1 MTKLTICI
9 PVEPG
14 GPPPARLVNELLKD
28 PHADIDVIVATYEA
42 ACSDILEL
50 QQRATQDKRLEV
62 LTPAPQNVAKA
73 LFWLATVA
81 SATGDWVTIVLPGD
95 SIDPELVEVLT
106 DIEQTL
112 PQIDALAWTSG
123 MHPHGAAAD
132 GVSPED
138 SVQNHT
144 SADRNATAF
153 DCVAIEKDRMLGA
166 FFQWTGSRQVPDM
179 PFGLYHGAIRRTL
192 LDTIIST
199 GGPSSWMT
207 PLPQYEWSAR
217 ILIFASSLGFCPRPL
232 SSAQSIVYAPQAVR
246 SAAGSFPFNASLGIT
261 AAVAEIQ
268 CRLLHELGMEW
279 TGFTEDFLQA
289 CMLDCMIECDTNRL
303 YERCQAY
310 VDAICRMEDGRSV
323 LAHSFLPDFLNRQHD
338 AMVQGLA
345 SVSAAADLIPDRIL
359 SA

>member
-1 MTKLTICI
+1 
-9 PVEPG
+9 VQD
-14 GPPPARLVNELLKD
+14 LLKD
-28 PHADIDVIVATYEA
+28 RNTDIDVIVAPYEA
-42 ACSDILEL
+42 TCCHVAEL
-50 QQRATQDKRLEV
+50 QHLASGDTRLEV
-62 LTPAPQNVAKA
+62 LPPAPQNVAKA
-73 LFWLATVA
+73 LLWLATVA
-81 SATGDWVTIVLPGD
+81 SATGDWVTVVSPGD
-95 SIDPELVEVLT
+95 TIDPDLVNILSRV
-106 DIEQTL
+106 EQTL
-112 PQIDALAWTSG
+112 PHVDALAWANG
-123 MHPHGAAAD
+123 GHPDDTPTD
-132 GVSPED
+132 GLK
-138 SVQNHT
+138 H
-144 SADRNATAF
+144 

-217 ILIFASSLGFCPRPL
+217 VLIFASSLGFSPRQL
-232 SSAQSIVYAPQAVR
+232 SAARPVDYAPQAVR
-246 SAAGSFPFNASLGIT
+246 SAPGSFPFNASLGVT

-310 VDAICRMEDGRSV
+310 VEAICRMEDGRSV
-323 LAHSFLPDFLNRQHD
+323 LAQSFLPDFLNRQHD

-345 SVSAAADLIPDRIL
+345 SVSAVADLIPDRVL

>member
-14 GPPPARLVNELLKD
+14 GPPPTRLVRQLLID
-28 PHADIDVIVATYEA
+28 PQTDIDVIVAPYDA
-42 ACSDILEL
+42 ACRHVVEL
-50 QQRATQDKRLEV
+50 QQWAFEDKRLEI
-62 LTPAPQNVAKA
+62 LPPAPQNVAKA

-81 SATGDWVTIVLPGD
+81 SATGDWVTILLPGD
-95 SIDPELVEVLT
+95 TIDMDLVAILT

-112 PQIDALAWTSG
+112 PQVDALAWGSG
-123 MHPHGAAAD
+123 VHPPAA
-132 GVSPED
+132 PTD
-138 SVQNHT
+138 STTN
-144 SADRNATAF
+144 

-217 ILIFASSLGFCPRPL
+217 ILIFASSLGFCSRPL
-232 SSAQSIVYAPQAVR
+232 STARSVDYAPQAVR
-246 SAAGSFPFNASLGIT
+246 SAPGSFPFNASLGIT

-323 LAHSFLPDFLNRQHD
+323 LAKSFLPDFLNRQHD

-345 SVSAAADLIPDRIL
+345 SVSAVADLIPDRIL